1 MWRQGCRCRKL
12 YVAATLSCSGGSGGN
27 SFCNAKSCLFPVNCH
42 RIGVMFSSRAHTA
55 VFLCHASHRCFLC
68 HASHLHALNL
78 VSDVEHEVVVAHHL
92 YVVEQAHDETA
103 DAEVACHVGGEE
115 PVARVVVDGRDAGRR
130 GGICYPKISFNSLLL
145 NLPIQFS
152 PVDTVISASAR
163 LLLIMSL
170 MRSSKVFLVI
180 KRCTITFFFC
190 PIR

>member
-1 MWRQGCRCRKL
+1 MRREKDWLTGRKCKS
-12 YVAATLSCSGGSGGN
+12 YSCNLKPCS
-27 SFCNAKSCLFPVNCH
+27 H
-42 RIGVMFSSRAHTA
+42 SS
-55 VFLCHASHRCFLC
+55 FLC

-78 VSDVEHEVVVAHHL
+78 VSDVELEVVVAHHL

-103 DAEVACHVGGEE
+103 DAEVACHVGGEK

-152 PVDTVISASAR
+152 PLDTVISASAR